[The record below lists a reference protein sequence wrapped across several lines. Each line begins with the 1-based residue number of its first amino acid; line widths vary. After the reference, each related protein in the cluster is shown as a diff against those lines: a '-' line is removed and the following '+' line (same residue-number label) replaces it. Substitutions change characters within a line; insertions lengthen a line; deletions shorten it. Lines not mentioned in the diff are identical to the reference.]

1 MGLLRG
7 AISAA
12 FPGVPQFSGGRV
24 ILVYAIDDFLQGQV
38 RHNQLQSRD
47 VTSVSLPR
55 RDRNT
60 VDYRVLIRPLR
71 GAVAEVF
78 HREKFARSLPG
89 LNLQFLQQSL

>member
-71 GAVAEVF
+71 DAVAEVF
-78 HREKFARSLPG
+78 PQGKVCSIRSG